1 MAPSVATT
9 PSFDLFPHLP
19 YELRLA
25 IIEEYL
31 KGLGHWKLSPGNSC
45 PCALHHGIFQ
55 AIKKREAPRPLAR
68 YATINKQWKSV
79 VEKHTFRTLQLKV
92 AGLNDPNVLDNLQR
106 ICVGDRIDRI
116 SEINLSIV
124 VNLISRYSGSATER
138 MNGATDQGSI
148 ANTDDDTQPHI
159 VHAERVA
166 TAALG
171 HFFRIVAGWARN
183 KEPLVFRCTFTCQA
197 PGTRA
202 ISRPL
207 NVPRL
212 AIDSSSFPEV
222 LCLGTLLMLESD
234 YYGTQP
240 ESTFQLLTK
249 LPNAKCSG
257 LAFDVNLTSS
267 DIKTIQGEYSSFFE
281 LPDITTL
288 TILQKEV
295 QLLAS

>member
-1 MAPSVATT
+1 MASPVALT
-9 PSFDLFPHLP
+9 PSFHPFPRLP
-19 YELRLA
+19 YELRLT
-25 IIEEYL
+25 IIEEHL
-31 KGLGHWKLSPGNSC
+31 KGLGHRKLSPGNSC
-45 PCALHHGIFQ
+45 PCALGSGIITAFN
-55 AIKKREAPRPLAR
+55 KREPPRSLAR

-79 VEKHTFRTLQLKV
+79 VEKHTFNTLHLKV
-92 AGLNDPNVLDNLQR
+92 AGLNDRNVLDHLEW
-106 ICVGDRIDRI
+106 ICVGDRIDKI

-124 VNLISRYSGSATER
+124 VNLISRYSGSATKL
-138 MNGATDQGSI
+138 MNAFSDQGSR
-148 ANTDDDTQPHI
+148 ANTDDDNQPHI

-171 HFFRIVAGWARN
+171 HFFRIVAGWARD
-183 KEPLVFRCTFTCQA
+183 KEPLIFRCTFTYEA
-197 PGTRA
+197 PGTPT

-240 ESTFQLLTK
+240 ESMFQLLTK
-249 LPNAKCSG
+249 LPNAKRSG

-267 DIKTIQGEYSSFFE
+267 DIKTVQGEYPGVFE